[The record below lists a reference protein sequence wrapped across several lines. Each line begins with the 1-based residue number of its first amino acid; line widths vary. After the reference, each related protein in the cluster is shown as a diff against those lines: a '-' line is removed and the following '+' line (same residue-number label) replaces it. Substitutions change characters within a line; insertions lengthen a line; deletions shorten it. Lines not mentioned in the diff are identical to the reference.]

1 MQMRD
6 ERTEAV
12 HTVML
17 TQDLLRWRP
26 RKTEFMA
33 MALLVGEFA
42 AREAADVA
50 KAEILQEYGIQVVKR
65 ELGTPKVI
73 RVLAETEDG
82 QRWELTY
89 KLKQIDEAGD
99 RWKPLF
105 GPDREPDAVQMRLLE
120 G

>member
-1 MQMRD
+1 MSEEGRVAAYAIMLAHEIMRGQ
-6 ERTEAV
+6 T
-12 HTVML
+12 
-17 TQDLLRWRP
+17 
-26 RKTEFMA
+26 RKAEFMA
-33 MALLVGEFA
+33 MVMEVGEFA